1 MGFKIIQLL
10 LSAFIISLFLGIG
23 WNIVRG
29 FIDGYMDRWEE
40 KYLVGNNSDNNVE
53 DEEEE

>member
-1 MGFKIIQLL
+1 MGFEIIQLL

-23 WNIVRG
+23 WNVVRG

-40 KYLVGNNSDNNVE
+40 KYLVGNNSDDSD